1 MNTQV
6 QNAALNDQPTDSD
19 KLAEAHRHD
28 QEEKRLNKRLQQ
40 ASRHCPRSRRLT
52 STTNSPEKVSD

>member
-28 QEEKRLNKRLQQ
+28 QEEKRLKKWLQH
-40 ASRHCPRSRRLT
+40 AEPPL
-52 STTNSPEKVSD
+52 PEKPATHVNEE